1 MSNFVQI
8 AWLVS
13 IYALIFFV
21 KLEFIQIF
29 LTITMAAKPQYFTF
43 TISDEIINC
52 TILVTIFYA
61 VVLIFTSLILNARRK
76 GNGEL
81 HNFLIE

>member
-21 KLEFIQIF
+21 
-29 LTITMAAKPQYFTF
+29 
-43 TISDEIINC
+43 N
-52 TILVTIFYA
+52 
-61 VVLIFTSLILNARRK
+61 LNLFR
-76 GNGEL
+76 
-81 HNFLIE
+81 FSWQ